1 MKTAPC
7 KDCQKRQI
15 GCHAN
20 CEEYLAFHAERV
32 KIYAEQQTRDR
43 VVLPQ
48 SPAKTKQINSYLK
61 KRRR

>member
-7 KDCQKRQI
+7 KDCQKREL
-15 GCHAN
+15 GCHTT
-20 CEEYLAFHAERV
+20 CEEYLAFHEERV
-32 KIYAEQQTRDR
+32 KIYTEQQTRDR